1 VDRPLALLAELTYK
15 CPLHCPY
22 CSNPLTVPEAAEL
35 TLDEWCRVLVEARQ
49 LGVLQLHLTGGE
61 PLARPDLVPLVARA
75 RDLGFYVS
83 LVTSGVGLDERRA
96 GELAHAGL
104 DHVQLSIQDADRM
117 AADEVAGA
125 RAFDRKM
132 AAARTVTAVELPLTV
147 NVVLHRRNIGRIG
160 PIADLAAALGADR
173 LELAHTQYYGWGLL
187 NRSALL
193 PTRDQVAAAELAVA
207 HARATHGDTLEILYV
222 VADYYESYPKPCMHG
237 WGRRHIV
244 IAPDGRA
251 LPCPAAAQIVGLGLD
266 NVREHSLSA
275 IWQHSS
281 AFTRFRG
288 YDWMPE
294 PCRSCPRKE
303 TDFGGCR
310 CQAFQLTGDAA
321 RADPVCRLS
330 PDHHLVEAALQI
342 AGRPHQ
348 PLHPRSNPRRSGS
361 GQARA

>member
-1 VDRPLALLAELTYK
+1 MDRPLGLLAELTYT

-22 CSNPLTVPEAAEL
+22 CSNPLVVPDAAEL
-35 TLDEWCRVLVEARQ
+35 TLDEWCRVLDEARQ

-61 PLARPDLVPLVARA
+61 PLTRPDLTPLVTQA

-96 GELAHAGL
+96 SELAHAGL
-104 DHVQLSIQDADRM
+104 DHVQLSMQDADP
-117 AADEVAGA
+117 AAAEEVAGA
-125 RAFDRKM
+125 RVVGRKL
-132 AAARTVTAVELPLTV
+132 AAAQAVTALELPLTI
-147 NVVLHRRNIGRIG
+147 NVVLHRGNIGRIG

-193 PTRDQVAAAELAVA
+193 PTRDQIIAAEQAVA
-207 HARATHGDTLEILYV
+207 LARAVHGDALEIIYV

-251 LPCPAAAQIVGLGLD
+251 LPCPAAAQITGLGID
-266 NVREHSLSA
+266 TVREHSLGS
-275 IWQHSS
+275 IWHHSP

-288 YDWMPE
+288 DEWMPE

-303 TDFGGCR
+303 IDFGGCR
-310 CQAFQLTGDAA
+310 CQAFQFTGDAA
-321 RADPVCRLS
+321 RADPVCQLS
-330 PDHHLVEAALQI
+330 PDHHLVDAALEV
-342 AGRPHQ
+342 AAL
-348 PLHPRSNPRRSGS
+348 PLRPRSNPI
-361 GQARA
+361 AR